1 MSKLFPVCAFGTLF
15 LTFALPV
22 LMFVLWYCHKR
33 GREVRLERERSTS
46 AVEAGSRIEE
56 LSDGDSLVES
66 RSGRASPKRIE
77 SSGASL
83 HRK

>member
-1 MSKLFPVCAFGTLF
+1 MHLGAVTLTYS
-15 LTFALPV
+15 LTV

-33 GREVRLERERSTS
+33 GREVRLEREKSAS

-56 LSDGDSLVES
+56 LSDGDSVVES

-77 SSGASL
+77 SSGASSR
-83 HRK
+83 RK